1 MSFVTE
7 NNGFSQAGDWFGAA
21 RHKKKAIAFSSMMA
35 SHQDVLRFID
45 AGGEVRRPAVVW
57 MQLLHQIAMRPRYFT
72 HRRAFLEAQNLI
84 GLVLRHRARSSRLGL
99 RARAAPRVSVILSC
113 ATPSGKAA
121 VEISL

>member
-7 NNGFSQAGDWFGAA
+7 NNGFSHARDWFGAA
-21 RHKKKAIAFSSMMA
+21 RHKKKAIAFSAMMA
-35 SHQDVLRFID
+35 
-45 AGGEVRRPAVVW
+45 W

-84 GLVLRHRARSSRLGL
+84 GLVLRHRARSSGLGL